1 MTALTAQWRKVLG
14 DLWHGRTRAAL
25 VVVAIAIGLTGFFAV
40 LSTYAV
46 LRRELNRGYLATNP
60 ASAVLATDAVDE
72 ALLAAVRARADVA
85 DADSRAVVKAR
96 LRTGA
101 GTWRRLT
108 LFALRDFR
116 NLRIDTVTPEA
127 GAWPPPPGGLLIER
141 DAFQVAKAKIGDEV
155 TIEVKTG
162 SERRLRVVG
171 GVHDAGQAQARMENA
186 VYGYVTK
193 ETLAALGEPPVLDR
207 LYLLAGGDRFDPA
220 HVRQVAAS
228 VKVWLESSGH
238 AVKWVQVPPPGK
250 HPHAEIMGL
259 LLLAMAAFGLFA
271 LALSGVIVVNLLL
284 ARMAAERRQIGVM
297 KALGATRGQIGRIY
311 LAEAGLLGVA
321 ALAIATPAGLVAGRL
336 LSHRFAVLLNF
347 DLASLA
353 VPLWVW
359 LLVAVVGL
367 LVPLAAAAYPVA
379 SGTAVTVRTAL
390 AATGVDP
397 ASFGARRL
405 DRLVSGVGAAGRPW
419 LLGVRNSLRR
429 RARTALT
436 LATLAVAGALFISA
450 LSFRA
455 SMMATLDRLFGAG
468 TFGSIERYAFDQHML
483 MIYVFLIVVAFVLAA
498 VGGLGLMT
506 ATSLNVLDRRRELA
520 VLRAIGATPARVA
533 GIVVVEA
540 VFVALLACLVALLAA
555 WPITAGLGA
564 FVTAALLRGGLDVT
578 LSLPG
583 IFGWLALSTALSVVA
598 SLAPAVSTSSRSIRE
613 EISYE

>member
-1 MTALTAQWRKVLG
+1 VTALTARWRKVLG

>member
-1 MTALTAQWRKVLG
+1 MTALTARWRKVLG

>member
-1 MTALTAQWRKVLG
+1 MTALTARWRKVLG

-25 VVVAIAIGLTGFFAV
+25 VVLAIAIGLTGFFAV

-60 ASAVLATDAVDE
+60 ASAVLATDAVDD

-85 DADSRAVVKAR
+85 DADARAVLNMR

-108 LFALRDFR
+108 LFAFRDFR
-116 NLRIDTVTPEA
+116 NLRISTVTPEA
-127 GAWPPPPGGLLIER
+127 GAWPPPTGGLLIER

-155 TIEVKTG
+155 TIEVKPG
-162 SERRLRVVG
+162 KERRLRVVG
-171 GVHDAGQAQARMENA
+171 GVHDAGQAQARMENG

-207 LYLLAGGDRFDPA
+207 LYLLAGGDRFDSG
-220 HVRQVAAS
+220 HVRKVAAS
-228 VKVWLESSGH
+228 VKVRLERSGH
-238 AVKWVQVPPPGK
+238 GVKWVHVPPPGK
-250 HPHAEIMGL
+250 HPHAAIMGL

-297 KALGATRGQIGRIY
+297 KALGATRGQIARIY
-311 LAEAGLLGVA
+311 LAEAGLLGAA
-321 ALAIATPAGLVAGRL
+321 ALAIAAPAGLVCGRL

-379 SGTAVTVRTAL
+379 AGTAVAVRTAL

-405 DRLVSGVGAAGRPW
+405 DRLVSGAGAAGRPW

-450 LSFRA
+450 LSFRS

-498 VGGLGLMT
+498 VGALGLMT

-520 VLRAIGATPARVA
+520 VLRAIGATPARVG
-533 GIVVVEA
+533 GIVVIEA
-540 VFVALLACLVALLAA
+540 VFVALLAWLAALLAA

-564 FVTAALLRGGLDVT
+564 FVTAAFLRGGLDIT
-578 LSLPG
+578 LSVPG

-598 SLAPAVSTSSRSIRE
+598 SLAPAVSTSRRSIPE

>member
-1 MTALTAQWRKVLG
+1 MTALTAPWRKVLG
-14 DLWHGRTRAAL
+14 DLWHGRSRAVL
-25 VVVAIAIGLTGFFAV
+25 VVLAIAIGLSGFFAV
-40 LSTYAV
+40 LSTYAI
-46 LRRELNRGYLATNP
+46 LRRELNRGYLSTNP
-60 ASAVLATDAVDE
+60 ASAVLATDAVDD
-72 ALLAAVRARADVA
+72 ALLAAVRARADVSDA
-85 DADSRAVVKAR
+85 DARAVVVAR

-108 LFALRDFR
+108 LFVLRDFR
-116 NLRIDTVTPEA
+116 NLRIGTVTPEA
-127 GAWPPPPGGLLIER
+127 GAWPPPVGGRLIER
-141 DAFQVAKAKIGDEV
+141 DAFQVAKAKIGDFV
-155 TIEVKTG
+155 TIEVKPG
-162 SERRLRVVG
+162 NERRLCVVG
-171 GVHDAGQAQARMENA
+171 GVHDAGQAQARMENG

-193 ETLAALGEPPVLDR
+193 ETLAALGAPPVLDR
-207 LYLLAGGDRFDPA
+207 LYLLAGGDRLDAA
-220 HVRQVAAS
+220 HVRKVAAS

-238 AVKWVQVPPPGK
+238 AVKWVHVPPPGK

-284 ARMAAERRQIGVM
+284 ARMATERRQIGVM
-297 KALGATRGQIGRIY
+297 KALGATRGQIARIY

-321 ALAIATPAGLVAGRL
+321 ALAIATPAGLVVRPAAQPQVRSAPEFRSREPGGSALGPGSSSPSSACWCRSPRRRIRL
-336 LSHRFAVLLNF
+336 PPEPRSPCAPR
-347 DLASLA
+347 S
-353 VPLWVW
+353 
-359 LLVAVVGL
+359 
-367 LVPLAAAAYPVA
+367 
-379 SGTAVTVRTAL
+379 RTGA
-390 AATGVDP
+390 DP

-405 DRLVSGVGAAGRPW
+405 DRLVSGVGAAGRPG
-419 LLGVRNSLRR
+419 LVGVRNSLRR

-468 TFGSIERYAFDQHML
+468 TFGSIERYALDQHML
-483 MIYVFLIVVAFVLAA
+483 MIYVFLLVVSGVLAA

-506 ATSLNVLDRRRELA
+506 ATSLNVLDRRRELG
-520 VLRAIGATPARVA
+520 VLRAIGASPARVA

-540 VFVALLACLVALLAA
+540 VFVAPLACLVAVLAA

-598 SLAPAVSTSSRSIRE
+598 SLAPAASTSRRSIRE

>member
-228 VKVWLESSGH
+228 VKVWLESRGH